1 MNDGPFDPSLSTYVH
16 FGQFRSSSFHFG
28 PFDSVWSQSV
38 HLVQFGT
45 LQSILM
51 HLKMEKD
58 VSPKKKKKKFGK
70 RWVWV
75 EIIYSKSEFIKK
87 YKLQNVIL
95 LFLIV

>member
-38 HLVQFGT
+38 HLVQFGA

-51 HLKMEKD
+51 HLRMEKD
-58 VSPKKKKKKFGK
+58 VSPKKNLEKD
-70 RWVWV
+70 
-75 EIIYSKSEFIKK
+75 EFEL
-87 YKLQNVIL
+87 KLSIL
-95 LFLIV
+95 NLNLLRNINDKM

>member
-16 FGQFRSSSFHFG
+16 FGQLWSSSFHFG
-28 PFDSVWSQSV
+28 PFDSVWSQLV

-51 HLKMEKD
+51 HLRMEKD
-58 VSPKKKKKKFGK
+58 VSPPKKKNGK

-87 YKLQNVIL
+87 YKWQNVIL